1 MSGVYI
7 NVEKIKEI
15 MDAKIRPNFRYIA
28 MRNQILD
35 TCADRGKNID

>member
-15 MDAKIRPNFRYIA
+15 MDAKIRPRIEYII
-28 MRNQILD
+28 MRNQILN
-35 TCADRGKNID
+35 TCADRGKDID